1 MDRKT
6 GEFENGRWRAGAQ
19 GLYAEYGNRV
29 LLKHLSLNAGTF
41 YSKRKQKK
49 QDEFVTECR
58 IWLERE
64 CRIWQSRERESLEL
78 IR

>member
-6 GEFENGRWRAGAQ
+6 GEFENGRWRVGAQ

-41 YSKRKQKK
+41 Y
-49 QDEFVTECR
+49 CPP
-58 IWLERE
+58 ERDDAVVSMSMLINYYLIE
-64 CRIWQSRERESLEL
+64 LQSHTFDLDS
-78 IR
+78 IYS